1 MADVLKTLRDRYGD
15 EPRSENLP
23 VDRLA
28 IRQNR
33 LRSRLEVVEEQLA
46 ELVSERRRLLEED
59 ARIDLMRTA
68 LVDDVADRIR
78 RRHNEGW
85 SPTPV
90 TGYRVWAV
98 GENRLQGA
106 TGHVWE
112 TPRLDA
118 ECGRA
123 RTNRD
128 LPHTDSLCSRFGHG
142 CGIYAAKDPAR
153 LEEGDSI
160 WVLGVV
166 HLSGKV
172 VEHELGYRAARAEV
186 KAVAAQAEG
195 RLLATCDPG
204 QIDEL
209 FADPIATI
217 RRSGREIEAVL
228 HGTDLLEV
236 IEDLEREMEK
246 WT

>member
-1 MADVLKTLRDRYGD
+1 MVDVLQTLRDRYGD
-15 EPRSENLP
+15 ERRAGDLP
-23 VDRLA
+23 LDRLTV
-28 IRQNR
+28 RQNR
-33 LRSRLEVVEEQLA
+33 LRSRLEVIEEQMA
-46 ELVSERRRLLEED
+46 ELASERRRLLEED

-68 LVDDVADRIR
+68 LVDDLADHIR

-98 GENRLQGA
+98 VENRLQGA
-106 TGHVWE
+106 TGHVWD
-112 TPRLDA
+112 TPQLDA
-118 ECGRA
+118 ECGRS

-128 LPHTDSLCSRFGHG
+128 LPHTDSHCSRFGHG
-142 CGIYAAKDPAR
+142 CGVYAAKDPAR

-172 VEHELGYRAARAEV
+172 VEHEHGYRAACAGV
-186 KAVAAQAEG
+186 KAVVAQAEG
-195 RLLATCDPG
+195 RLLATCDSAL
-204 QIDEL
+204 ISDL

-217 RRSGREIEAVL
+217 RRSGSEIEAAL
-228 HGTDLLEV
+228 HGTDLLDV
-236 IEDLEREMEK
+236 VEDLEREMKK

>member
-1 MADVLKTLRDRYGD
+1 MADVLQTLRDRYGD
-15 EPRSENLP
+15 EPHPQDLP
-23 VDRLA
+23 VERLT

-33 LRSRLEVVEEQLA
+33 LRSRLEVVDDQLA
-46 ELVSERRRLLEED
+46 ELTAERRRLVEED
-59 ARIDLMRTA
+59 ARIELMRTT
-68 LVDDVADRIR
+68 LVDDVAERIR

-98 GENRLQGA
+98 VENRLQGA

-112 TPRLDA
+112 SARIDA
-118 ECGRA
+118 ECDRSRA
-123 RTNRD
+123 NRD
-128 LPHTDSLCSRFGHG
+128 LPHTDSHCSRFGHG
-142 CGIYAAKDPAR
+142 CGIYAAKDPTR
-153 LEEGDSI
+153 LEEGQSS

-172 VEHELGYRAARAEV
+172 VEHDHGYRAARAGV

-195 RLLATCDPG
+195 RLLATCDSAL
-204 QIDEL
+204 ISDL
-209 FADPIATI
+209 FTDPIATI
-217 RRSGREIEAVL
+217 RRSGRVIEAVL
-228 HGTDLLEV
+228 HGTALLEV
-236 IEDLEREMEK
+236 IEDLEREMER